1 VVLRDF
7 NSKDISF
14 TIYTDSRS
22 QKLQELDQDKR
33 AQLLFYDPKRMLQ
46 IIVSV
51 VLLENVNE
59 DKIYNDIPEQSK
71 KDYSSMITPGSEIKS
86 PDKLRFNF
94 SKGYFSKLIFKAE
107 TIEYLRLKRPN
118 HLRAF
123 FKIED
128 NWKGTFLVP

>member
-1 VVLRDF
+1 MVLRDF
-7 NSKDISF
+7 NPKDISF

-22 QKLQELDQDKR
+22 QKLQELEQDKR